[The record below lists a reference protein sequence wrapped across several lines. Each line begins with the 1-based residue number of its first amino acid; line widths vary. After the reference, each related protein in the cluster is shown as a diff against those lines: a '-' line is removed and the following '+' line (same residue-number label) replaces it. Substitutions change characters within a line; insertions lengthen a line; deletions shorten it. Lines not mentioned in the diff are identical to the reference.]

1 MDKRS
6 LSEQDICSK
15 YITPAIVQAG
25 RNLQIQIREQYSFT
39 KGRIKVQG
47 KTIARG
53 EVKRVDYILYYN
65 NSIPLAIIEAKDNT
79 HALWAGMQQ
88 GLWYASSLDIPFVYS
103 SNGDGFL
110 EHDKTVTNG
119 IIEKEL
125 QLNQFPSPQELYQR
139 YCQWKWIDMIK
150 EQIINAPYYDDG
162 SNKRPRYY
170 QELAINKTIEAV
182 ANDQKRILLVMA
194 TGTGK
199 TYTAFQIIRRL
210 WKSKAKKRILFLADR
225 NILVDQTISNDFKPF
240 GSVMTKITNRSI
252 DKSYEIYLSL
262 YQAVTGNEEEAN
274 IYKQFSPEFFD
285 LIIIDECHRGSANEE
300 SPWRDILDYFSSAT
314 QIGLTATPKET
325 ANIST
330 FTYFWDPIYTY
341 SLKQGI
347 EDGFLAPYK
356 VIKVGLNVDDERRP
370 YKGQLDFYGNEIP
383 DRIYNIKDY
392 DKTGGIIIKERTEQI
407 ALKIT
412 NFLKSTDRMSKTIVF
427 CVDIEHAE
435 RMRQALVNANADMV
449 AKNRKYVMK
458 ITWDDQEGKN
468 ELDNFIDPKEPY
480 PVIVTTSK
488 LLTTGVDAKTCKVIA
503 LDQNI
508 NSMTEFKQI
517 IGRGTR
523 VDEDYGKYYFTIL
536 DFRKATNNFA
546 DPAFDGMPVVVYNP
560 KADDDVTA
568 PITDDSWDL
577 MSDED
582 NQITPTDTPIDIT
595 ITEEDDGPKKIYVSG
610 VQVTISHERVQYI
623 WPDGKLI
630 TESLKD
636 YSKKIILD
644 NYRSLDERISNRQHE
659 DKKQVIIDQLESQG
673 ILLHELQE
681 QLGKQELDPFDLIC
695 QLAYD
700 QPALTR
706 KQRASQAKKSVIR
719 GKYGEEAKQVINYLL
734 DMYADQ
740 WVTEIQNT
748 KILEINPINQLG
760 TPVEIINS
768 LFGGKEIYMRML
780 EEMINELYQV
790 NK

>member
-1 MDKRS
+1 MSKKS
-6 LSEQDICSK
+6 FTEQDICSK
-15 YITPAIVQAG
+15 FITPAIVEAG
-25 RNLQIQIREQYSFT
+25 WDLHRQIREQYSFT
-39 KGRIKVQG
+39 KGRIKING
-47 KTIARG
+47 KTIARW

-65 NSIPLAIIEAKDNT
+65 DTIPLAIIEAKDNN
-79 HALWAGMQQ
+79 HAIGAWMQQ
-88 GLWYASSLDIPFVYS
+88 WLWYAESLDIPFVYS
-103 SNGDGFL
+103 SNGDGFI
-110 EHDKTVTNG
+110 EHDKTVTSWT
-119 IIEKEL
+119 IETEL
-125 QLNQFPSPQELYQR
+125 ALNQFPSPKELYQR
-139 YCQWKWIDMIK
+139 YCNWKGIDQIK
-150 EQIINAPYYDDG
+150 ERIINAPYYDDG

-194 TGTGK
+194 TGTWK
-199 TYTAFQIIRRL
+199 TYTAFQIIWRL
-210 WKSKAKKRILFLADR
+210 RKSKTKKRILFLADR

-240 GSVMTKITNRSI
+240 GEVMTKITNRNI

-262 YQAVTGNEEEAN
+262 YQAVTGNEEESN
-274 IYKQFSPEFFD
+274 IYKQFSQDFFD
-285 LIIIDECHRGSANEE
+285 LIIIDECHRWSANED
-300 SPWRDILDYFSSAT
+300 SPWRDILEYFSSAT
-314 QIGLTATPKET
+314 QVGLTATPKET
-325 ANIST
+325 TNIST
-330 FTYFWDPIYTY
+330 FTYFGDPIYTY

-370 YKGQLDFYGNEIP
+370 YKWQVDFYGNEIP

-392 DKTGGIIIKERTEQI
+392 DKSWGIIIKERTEQI
-407 ALKIT
+407 AQKIT

-435 RMRQALVNANADMV
+435 RMRQALINANADMV
-449 AKNRKYVMK
+449 AQNRKYVMK

-488 LLTTGVDAKTCKVIA
+488 LLTTWVDAKTCKVIA

-546 DPAFDGMPVVVYNP
+546 DPGFDGMPVVVYNP
-560 KADDDVTA
+560 KAEDDVTA
-568 PITDDSWDL
+568 ESIDEETLASLTEDNLITD
-577 MSDED
+577 
-582 NQITPTDTPIDIT
+582 QDTVIDIS
-595 ITEEDDGPKKIYVSG
+595 IDENDDWPKKIYVSWIH
-610 VQVTISHERVQYI
+610 VEISNERVQYI

-630 TESLKD
+630 TESLKE
-636 YSKKIILD
+636 YSKKRILTEFK
-644 NYRSLDERISNRQHE
+644 SLDDWIQNRNHE
-659 DKKQVIIDQLESQG
+659 EKKQLIIDQLEEKG

-681 QLGKQELDPFDLIC
+681 QIGKDLDPFDLIC
-695 QLAYD
+695 HIAYD

-706 KQRASQAKKSVIR
+706 RQRAQKVQTSSYRNQYSEQAR
-719 GKYGEEAKQVINYLL
+719 QVINYLL

-740 WVTEIQNT
+740 WVTEIQKVEILRVSPLNKMWT
-748 KILEINPINQLG
+748 SLEIVNDI
-760 TPVEIINS
+760 
-768 LFGGKEIYMRML
+768 FWGKDIYMMML
-780 EEMINELYQV
+780 KEMVKELYEI
-790 NK
+790 K